1 MDSIFILI
9 FFLFQTKEMF
19 EASKS
24 PYNFTE
30 RMDLRS
36 MAGLIPTERIDT
48 GSESGNNDDLIQYL
62 GKLCL
67 ERGRLSEQE
76 GYGSDFAADSIIMS
90 YEECRKIVVNTSDD
104 KPAREKMMQRAE
116 LLCREALKAL
126 KEKKIPPFINMKKE
140 EEFRQS
146 AKYKAIFSKLAEERN
161 KMYIEDE
168 KELREQTRKQCV
180 KDGLDP
186 KMIIND
192 DIISEYCKPSNQRKQ
207 FFPNEKRQAIESDSD
222 THVQTLHKLSDKRK
236 ELNEEIQELQSKI
249 MFFQANSNK
258 EKEIFEN
265 SKKIE
270 VKCINQIRSELQKV
284 LKAKERIEL
293 EKKLASAMENKSA
306 LEFKYQDHFKEHKD
320 LMGIHQAR
328 LHGKEEAFKQCSNK
342 ITELLEEGNLQD
354 VINPEVDSNASDP
367 LDFELQY
374 SEDSESRDTLS
385 HSRPNSPDRHSQSSQ
400 YLNLTEALNRTEGNV
415 TIGECETTLPHDISE
430 NFALT
435 NKGTILQQSFL
446 KGKTIFLMNRN
457 IVIKI

>member
-1 MDSIFILI
+1 
-9 FFLFQTKEMF
+9 MF

-36 MAGLIPTERIDT
+36 QAGLIPTDT
-48 GSESGNNDDLIQYL
+48 GSKSGCNDDLIQYL
-62 GKLCL
+62 GNLCL
-67 ERGRLSEQE
+67 ERGRLTEEE
-76 GYGSDFAADSIIMS
+76 GEGSDFAADSIILS
-90 YEECRKIVVNTSDD
+90 YEECRKIVVDTSGDR
-104 KPAREKMMQRAE
+104 PAREKMMERAE

-126 KEKKIPPFINMKKE
+126 KEKKIPPFINMEKE
-140 EEFRQS
+140 EELRQS

-161 KMYIEDE
+161 KMYIADE

-192 DIISEYCKPSNQRKQ
+192 DIISEYCKPSNQRKP
-207 FFPNEKRQAIESDSD
+207 FFPNEKRQAVESDSD
-222 THVQTLHKLSDKRK
+222 THLQTLHKLSDKRK

-284 LKAKERIEL
+284 LKATERIDL
-293 EKKLASAMENKSA
+293 EEKLASAMEKKSA
-306 LEFKYQDHFKEHKD
+306 LEFKYQDHYRETQDFI
-320 LMGIHQAR
+320 GIHQCR

-354 VINPEVDSNASDP
+354 MINPEVDSNESDQ
-367 LDFELQY
+367 LDFELYY
-374 SEDSESRDTLS
+374 SEDSETRDPLS
-385 HSRPNSPDRHSQSSQ
+385 LSTPNSPDKHSQSSQ
-400 YLNLTEALNRTEGNV
+400 DLNLTEALNRTEGNV
-415 TIGECETTLPHDISE
+415 TIGDSETTLPHDNSE
-430 NFALT
+430 NCSLT
-435 NKGTILQQSFL
+435 NKGSILQQSFL
-446 KGKTIFLMNRN
+446 KGKTIFLINRN
-457 IVIKI
+457 IVLKI

>member
-1 MDSIFILI
+1 MDSIFIF

-48 GSESGNNDDLIQYL
+48 GSESGCNNDLIQYL
-62 GKLCL
+62 GNLCL
-67 ERGRLSEQE
+67 ERGRLTEEE

-104 KPAREKMMQRAE
+104 RPAREKMMERAE

-126 KEKKIPPFINMKKE
+126 KEKKIPPFINMEKE
-140 EEFRQS
+140 EELRQS

-161 KMYIEDE
+161 KMYIADE
-168 KELREQTRKQCV
+168 KELRELTRKQCV

-192 DIISEYCKPSNQRKQ
+192 EMISEYCKPSNQRKPI
-207 FFPNEKRQAIESDSD
+207 FPNEKRQAIESDSE
-222 THVQTLHKLSDKRK
+222 THLQTLQKLSEKRT
-236 ELNEEIQELQSKI
+236 ELNEEIQELQAKI
-249 MFFQANSNK
+249 MCLQANSQK
-258 EKEIFEN
+258 EKENFEKM
-265 SKKIE
+265 KKIE

-284 LKAKERIEL
+284 GKGKESIEL
-293 EKKLASAMENKSA
+293 EEKLVSALDKKSA
-306 LEFKYQDHFKEHKD
+306 LEFKYQDHLKENKD
-320 LMGIHQAR
+320 EIGIHQCR

-354 VINPEVDSNASDP
+354 MINPEVDSNESDQ
-367 LDFELQY
+367 LDFELYY
-374 SEDSESRDTLS
+374 SEDSETRDPLRLS
-385 HSRPNSPDRHSQSSQ
+385 TPNSPDKHSQSSQ
-400 YLNLTEALNRTEGNV
+400 DLNLTEALNRTEGNV
-415 TIGECETTLPHDISE
+415 TIGDSETTLPHDNSE
-430 NFALT
+430 NVALT

-446 KGKTIFLMNRN
+446 QGKTIFLMNRN
-457 IVIKI
+457 IV